1 MSTSSTQDGS
11 ERAPFTEGSTLRLT
25 ATLVDE
31 DGAPVLAA
39 AVTDVRATLA
49 TYPAGAVI
57 NARANQAVMNAAG
70 GTVTDGTFAM
80 RLNGAD
86 CAAQA
91 GEAGLVQR
99 ELAVT
104 VSYTLPAA
112 AGTGTLNFVERYWV
126 QLFDRLPQ
134 A

>member
-1 MSTSSTQDGS
+1 MSTSSTQDGT

-31 DGAPVLAA
+31 DGASVLAA
-39 AVTDVRATLA
+39 AVQDVRVTLA
-49 TYPAGAVI
+49 TYPGGSVI
-57 NARANQAVMNAAG
+57 NSRTNQSVLNTAG
-70 GTVTDGTFAM
+70 GTVTNGTLTL

-91 GEAGLVQR
+91 GETGLVQR

-104 VSYTLPAA
+104 VTYTLPAA
-112 AGTGTLNFVERYWV
+112 AGTGTLNFVERYYV
-126 QLFDRLPQ
+126 ELFDRLPQ
-134 A
+134 